1 MNFRVVKDGYLVRLE
16 KGEKVLSSLTGFVKQ
31 HNIPAGWIT
40 GMGAFAEATIGI
52 FEPEKKEY
60 FKKEFQG
67 DLEVGNLTG
76 NISWLEET
84 GEPFVHAHVTIADHS
99 LCGCTG
105 HLFEAVVSVTLEV
118 YIKTFEEKLIR
129 IKDHDMGFNFW
140 QL

>member
-1 MNFRVVKDGYLVRLE
+1 MKSREVKDGYLIRLE
-16 KGEKVLSSLTGFVKQ
+16 KGERVVASLTDFVKQ
-31 HNIPAGWIT
+31 NNIPAGFIT
-40 GMGAFAEATIGI
+40 GMGAFGEATLGI

-60 FKKEFQG
+60 FKKEFRG

-105 HLFEAVVSVTLEV
+105 HLFEATVSVTLEV
-118 YIKTFEEKLIR
+118 YIKAFKEKLIR
-129 IKDHDMGFNFW
+129 KKDPEMGFNFW